1 MRQGY
6 GTFGTVAAAQSG
18 TLRERFVEEVAVENS
33 RIVLA
38 VGLVVLAV
46 AAIAYA
52 QGGNDV
58 ELKPGDQAPAFSLPG
73 SDGKTHSL
81 ADHKGKT
88 VVLAWFPKA
97 FTGG

>member
-1 MRQGY
+1 
-6 GTFGTVAAAQSG
+6 V
-18 TLRERFVEEVAVENS
+18 VVENS
-33 RIVLA
+33 RILLV
-38 VGLVVLAV
+38 VGLVVVAV
-46 AAIAYA
+46 AALAYA
-52 QGGNDV
+52 QGGDGV